1 MCSGFVCF
9 FFSSRRR
16 HTRCALVTGVQTCA
30 LPICDRSQAPQFSA
44 ALRIAANQSTG
55 ILFVTFTPIQAGDDY
70 TARDRRP
77 TCVLE
82 SFAGVT
88 VLGTPTFFTRPRVN
102 RDDCRIRSREK
113 HHIGKKRDAAVRQR
127 RRPRSEEHTSELQS
141 LMRISYAVFCLKKKK
156 KK

>member
-1 MCSGFVCF
+1 MTHTVRT
-9 FFSSRRR
+9 RRSAGLWR
-16 HTRCALVTGVQTCA
+16 GAEVEGVQLGIIGAWDPHVAASTKFRRKPAPGLATCHSE
-30 LPICDRSQAPQFSA
+30 LGDRSQAPQFSA

-113 HHIGKKRDAAVRQR
+113 QIGRESCRERGCQDV
-127 RRPRSEEHTSELQS
+127 
-141 LMRISYAVFCLKKKK
+141 
-156 KK
+156 

>member
-1 MCSGFVCF
+1 MTHTVRT
-9 FFSSRRR
+9 RRSAGLWR
-16 HTRCALVTGVQTCA
+16 GAEVEGVQLGIIGAWDPHVAASTKFRRKPAPGLATCHSG
-30 LPICDRSQAPQFSA
+30 LGDRSQAPQFSA

-88 VLGTPTFFTRPRVN
+88 VLDRKSTRLN
-102 RDDCRIRSREK
+102 SS
-113 HHIGKKRDAAVRQR
+113 H
-127 RRPRSEEHTSELQS
+127 
-141 LMRISYAVFCLKKKK
+141 
-156 KK
+156 

>member
-1 MCSGFVCF
+1 MRISDCF
-9 FFSSRRR
+9 RRV
-16 HTRCALVTGVQTCA
+16 LF
-30 LPICDRSQAPQFSA
+30 RSFSA

-113 HHIGKKRDAAVRQR
+113 HHIGNKRDAA
-127 RRPRSEEHTSELQS
+127 RSEEHTSELQS
-141 LMRISYAVFCLKKKK
+141 LMRISSAVFCLTKT
-156 KK
+156 

>member
-1 MCSGFVCF
+1 M
-9 FFSSRRR
+9 
-16 HTRCALVTGVQTCA
+16 
-30 LPICDRSQAPQFSA
+30 
-44 ALRIAANQSTG
+44 G
-55 ILFVTFTPIQAGDDY
+55 IILSTFTTIQAGDDY

-113 HHIGKKRDAAVRQR
+113 HHIGKKRDAAVRHR
-127 RRPRSEEHTSELQS
+127 RRPLAGRQPIAIIPYKLARLSNNRLYPRPGRTPKPDT
-141 LMRISYAVFCLKKKK
+141 VVTKGGGP
-156 KK
+156 